1 MCTGLVLYSKANRRA
16 RESGPARAAGRELVR
31 GYNFPAIS
39 MATVRGTIL
48 VQQLCGPLR
57 ALHLVEQ
64 VRAVSQ
70 VGLLL
75 R

>member
-1 MCTGLVLYSKANRRA
+1 
-16 RESGPARAAGRELVR
+16 
-31 GYNFPAIS
+31 

-75 R
+75 RYNEPYYGLAIELLELADPAWSMYAPVYIYPNQS